1 MKIISI
7 ETCQKKKKKQK
18 ENIEEIDTKTWKKK
32 QAKRVSSSYNINFLY
47 SIKTSGKT
55 LNLIMLKLIKKKNK
69 KIMLLSKQLI

>member
-18 ENIEEIDTKTWKKK
+18 ENIEEIDTKTWNKK

-47 SIKTSGKT
+47 SIKTSGET
-55 LNLIMLKLIKKKNK
+55 LKFDNAEVN
-69 KIMLLSKQLI
+69 